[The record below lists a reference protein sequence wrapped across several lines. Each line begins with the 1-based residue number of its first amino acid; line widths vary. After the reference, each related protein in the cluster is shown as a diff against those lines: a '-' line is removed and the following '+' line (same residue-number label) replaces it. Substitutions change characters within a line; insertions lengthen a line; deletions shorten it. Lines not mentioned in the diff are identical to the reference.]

1 MLTCIIQIETWLRRD
16 QNHARK
22 VSIIKLHKII
32 SFRNILKIT
41 KRRKENSLS
50 ITNSAVNIS
59 REHFRDFDE

>member
-50 ITNSAVNIS
+50 ITELR
-59 REHFRDFDE
+59 REHFSRTFPRF